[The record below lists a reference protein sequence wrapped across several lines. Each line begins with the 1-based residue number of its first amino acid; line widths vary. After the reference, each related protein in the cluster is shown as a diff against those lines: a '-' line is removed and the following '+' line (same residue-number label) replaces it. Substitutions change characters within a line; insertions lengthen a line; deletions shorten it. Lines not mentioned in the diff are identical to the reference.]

1 MITATARRLAALLLA
16 VCVLAALPVL
26 SVGTASAAGR
36 ASSPPAA
43 PHGRTTFGIQPSGAK
58 KPDQRPNLSYSV
70 TPGAALRDYV
80 AVWNYGTKPLTLRL
94 YGGDAFI
101 TADGGF
107 DVL

>member
-1 MITATARRLAALLLA
+1 MISTTARRLAAVLA
-16 VCVLAALPVL
+16 ACVLAVPPA
-26 SVGTASAAGR
+26 VGRPSAA
-36 ASSPPAA
+36 PPPPAARPSAA

-70 TPGAALRDYV
+70 TPGAALRDYI
-80 AVWNYGTKPLTLRL
+80 AVWNYGTAPITLRL